1 MQTRFVLTTGFFL
14 AVNLA
19 FGTEGDARFYGGG
32 GDGCDGMSTHARS
45 LDGGPQVSLWST
57 SAQTLV
63 WTDAGDALAALS
75 ISVWNPQSVITN
87 GGTFRISVPSAWQCR
102 FDTNIAVTVGGA
114 AAAKIGSPSYTAD
127 GRSLVLPI
135 TADFEADDLVT
146 VTGLKVVDLRLCR
159 SGTQWLGL
167 TFTNGDIVDAYDEYP
182 LRTTV
187 LWCGGSYDE
196 WGIATSVPQG
206 FYVAGGTVIGVY

>member
-1 MQTRFVLTTGFFL
+1 
-14 AVNLA
+14 
-19 FGTEGDARFYGGG
+19 
-32 GDGCDGMSTHARS
+32 
-45 LDGGPQVSLWST
+45 
-57 SAQTLV
+57 
-63 WTDAGDALAALS
+63 
-75 ISVWNPQSVITN
+75 
-87 GGTFRISVPSAWQCR
+87 
-102 FDTNIAVTVGGA
+102 
-114 AAAKIGSPSYTAD
+114 
-127 GRSLVLPI
+127 VLPI

>member
-1 MQTRFVLTTGFFL
+1 M
-14 AVNLA
+14 
-19 FGTEGDARFYGGG
+19 
-32 GDGCDGMSTHARS
+32 
-45 LDGGPQVSLWST
+45 
-57 SAQTLV
+57 
-63 WTDAGDALAALS
+63 AALS
-75 ISVWNPQSVITN
+75 IGVWNPQSVITN

-102 FDTNIAVTVGGA
+102 FDTNIVVTVGGA
-114 AAAKIGSPSYTAD
+114 AAVKIGSPFYAED

-135 TADFEADDLVT
+135 AADFTAGDLLM

-196 WGIATSVPQG
+196 WGIATSEPLG
-206 FYVAGGTVIGVY
+206 FYVPSGTRISVH